1 MLHLVKKAD
10 CEEKREKA
18 CLEFKKDL
26 YQHFQLDRI
35 ENIKKSSWK
44 NPITKARKALKENG
58 FKDSVKYLTAEWN
71 KRNLRDE
78 NGKWIEDREAV
89 AKILESE
96 KKILKMKQTIN
107 SRRNR
112 RLKLKIICSLF

>member
-1 MLHLVKKAD
+1 MGGFQTQQKIDQLLHLVKKAD

-58 FKDSVKYLTAEWN
+58 FKDSVKYLTA
-71 KRNLRDE
+71 
-78 NGKWIEDREAV
+78 
-89 AKILESE
+89 
-96 KKILKMKQTIN
+96 
-107 SRRNR
+107 
-112 RLKLKIICSLF
+112 